1 MLYQSIQLS
10 NKQEKKHF
18 TNHKTL
24 GIHRFL
30 HHTPRQTWQFS
41 SFFLE
46 AGMMISLL
54 LLFPSRHSTSCH
66 VLLKLPSPKWYE
78 RYMSATPIFSWV
90 ECLFFGQGKGWRSI
104 PFSYETKGGSK
115 RWCCYVFFLSSVLF
129 LSSSIPELDGVNHVS
144 GLIPIGVLRPGK
156 VRRSEARSR

>member
-1 MLYQSIQLS
+1 
-10 NKQEKKHF
+10 
-18 TNHKTL
+18 
-24 GIHRFL
+24 
-30 HHTPRQTWQFS
+30 
-41 SFFLE
+41 
-46 AGMMISLL
+46 MMISLL

-104 PFSYETKGGSK
+104 PLSYETKGGSK

-156 VRRSEARSR
+156 VRRSEAKRGEIKMKRVIDSSCKKVHACVLGQM